1 MGVEAQASPDIF
13 LKLAEVAG
21 ENILTGALQAKRAG
35 QMSNILDIIEASM
48 AKSIACLLFTKSAVP
63 CAFAERRWA

>member
-21 ENILTGALQAKRAG
+21 ENILTGTLQAKHAG
-35 QMSNILDIIEASM
+35 Q
-48 AKSIACLLFTKSAVP
+48 CLIY
-63 CAFAERRWA
+63 